1 MISKNSLSSTIYKRV
16 RQSPQDDMFISLH
29 RQTQN
34 QLLVSEILT
43 FQNLQKNKKNG
54 EKIFLSSSLKETSSS
69 AFIIKIA
76 T

>member
-1 MISKNSLSSTIYKRV
+1 MISKNSLSSTIYKRD

-43 FQNLQKNKKNG
+43 FQNLQKKKK
-54 EKIFLSSSLKETSSS
+54 EKIFLSSSLKETSISV
-69 AFIIKIA
+69 FIIKIA

>member
-1 MISKNSLSSTIYKRV
+1 
-16 RQSPQDDMFISLH
+16 MFISLH

>member
-1 MISKNSLSSTIYKRV
+1 MISKNSLSSTICKRV
-16 RQSPQDDMFISLH
+16 RQSPQDAMFISLH

-34 QLLVSEILT
+34 QMLVSEILT
-43 FQNLQKNKKNG
+43 FQNLQKKKKNG
-54 EKIFLSSSLKETSSS
+54 EKIFLSSFLKEMSSS